1 MLRPPPAAAGGGGR
15 AAAARRKAQ
24 RDPGMIPTLSSR
36 DFRQTTTHDHGKTR
50 PPPAARRPACAPGC
64 MPGRWTSYR
73 GMVTAIAGEYRFGP
87 ECGRLVLKTVRAGLA
102 AKVGHDLTIEV
113 TRWSAHAV
121 VPGEDQGGLA
131 AVSLSAE
138 ADLGSLTTR
147 EGVGG
152 AMPLSQAD
160 RDEIDST
167 ARKILTGRG
176 NATAT
181 FESSQVSVM
190 SDGEE
195 IDGTITINDI
205 AQPLRLRLTEQGPG
219 HYLGTGTITQSAHG
233 IKPYSGFFG
242 TLKLKDEV
250 GLEFDV
256 DLTKARPVQ
265 E

>member
-1 MLRPPPAAAGGGGR
+1 MPAG
-15 AAAARRKAQ
+15 
-24 RDPGMIPTLSSR
+24 
-36 DFRQTTTHDHGKTR
+36 
-50 PPPAARRPACAPGC
+50 PA
-64 MPGRWTSYR
+64 SYR
-73 GMVTAIAGEYRFGP
+73 GTVTVIAGEYRFGP
-87 ECGRLVLKTVRAGLA
+87 ECGRLILKTTRAGLA
-102 AKVGHDLTIEV
+102 AKAGHDLTIEV

-131 AVSLSAE
+131 SATLSAE

-147 EGVGG
+147 EGSGG

-167 ARKILTGRG
+167 ARRILADRG

-181 FESSQVSVM
+181 FKSSQVRAL
-190 SDGEE
+190 SDGGE
-195 IDGTITINDI
+195 IEGTITINDA

-219 HYLGTGTITQSAHG
+219 HYRGTGTITQSAHG
-233 IKPYSGFFG
+233 IKPYSAFLG
-242 TLKLKDEV
+242 TLKLQDEV
-250 GLEFDV
+250 KLEFDA